1 MLLIFFNCRVYFR
14 MNDAIKKIYRSLLS
28 DISAGK
34 IQPGDILPKEI
45 ELAAKF
51 KTNRMNAQRAMNALA
66 EHNIVTRK
74 KRMGTMVNPHLD
86 HEKLQKLLKETNRNI
101 YVLYSMTPHWIHW
114 NESSFSALE
123 EAVAPEGFS
132 VNYRNIPTGS
142 GRSEYKNLLTEISN
156 AGASALVIFPDSEDA
171 DFLNNNADLLLD
183 FQMPIYML
191 NRSGAPMS
199 IDMASFLSA
208 DPFGDGIYVGSLLRK
223 NNYHNILIIYNVAA
237 KEFWGDKR
245 CEGIEMSIMHNH
257 DQPTPLVRHV
267 QNFDRAVE
275 IIKQERGKITV
286 VALNNEFAAKLI
298 DKCVLAELRIP
309 DDYQLIAFD
318 DNPLYRSYN
327 LTSLGFPM
335 EEVGKVFGR
344 MICDKSLLQ
353 DYRGKVSVKLNSKLI
368 KRETLKL
375 NITT

>member
-1 MLLIFFNCRVYFR
+1 
-14 MNDAIKKIYRSLLS
+14 
-28 DISAGK
+28 
-34 IQPGDILPKEI
+34 
-45 ELAAKF
+45 
-51 KTNRMNAQRAMNALA
+51 
-66 EHNIVTRK
+66 
-74 KRMGTMVNPHLD
+74 
-86 HEKLQKLLKETNRNI
+86 
-101 YVLYSMTPHWIHW
+101 
-114 NESSFSALE
+114 
-123 EAVAPEGFS
+123 
-132 VNYRNIPTGS
+132 
-142 GRSEYKNLLTEISN
+142 
-156 AGASALVIFPDSEDA
+156 
-171 DFLNNNADLLLD
+171 
-183 FQMPIYML
+183 
-191 NRSGAPMS
+191 
-199 IDMASFLSA
+199 
-208 DPFGDGIYVGSLLRK
+208 
-223 NNYHNILIIYNVAA
+223 
-237 KEFWGDKR
+237 
-245 CEGIEMSIMHNH
+245 MHNH

-309 DDYQLIAFD
+309 EDYQLIAFD